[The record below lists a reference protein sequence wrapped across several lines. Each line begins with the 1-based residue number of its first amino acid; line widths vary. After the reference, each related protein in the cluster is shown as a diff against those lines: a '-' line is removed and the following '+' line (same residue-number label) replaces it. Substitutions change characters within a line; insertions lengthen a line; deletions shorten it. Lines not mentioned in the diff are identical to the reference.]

1 MAFKVPE
8 GTTRFNAYIKTELVE
23 KMKIY
28 CDENYMSQTGFIN
41 MVLKQYFEGQEALKN
56 MGSVT
61 ELLKT
66 VSELASKE
74 EAKKEAEK

>member
-23 KMKIY
+23 KMKQY
-28 CDENYMSQTGFIN
+28 CEENYMSLTGFIN
-41 MVLKQYFEGQEALKN
+41 MVLKQYFDGQEALKN
-56 MGSVT
+56 MGDVT

-66 VSELASKE
+66 VSKLTNKE
-74 EAKKEAEK
+74 EAVK

>member
-8 GTTRFNAYIKTELVE
+8 GSTRYTAYIRSELYE
-23 KMKIY
+23 KIKVY
-28 CDENYMSQTGFIN
+28 CEENYMSQTGFMN
-41 MVLKQYFEGQEALKN
+41 MIIKQFFDGQEALKN

-74 EAKKEAEK
+74 EAKKEVTK